1 MSTAFDD
8 LADAF
13 ATVLGNSPAVCAV
26 IEQDDV
32 QPLPAADTTAITVT
46 LGDSIPDQLGGIN
59 GNPVDWIT
67 TVSVNCMASAL
78 ASSARAAAH
87 TLAAAAYAR
96 LAADPAVGTSA
107 GAGVFIGEPEIRR
120 QFDRTERRFALCSL
134 VYSVRHRT
142 TSLTLE

>member
-13 ATVLGNSPAVCAV
+13 VARLSAGPAVSALIV
-26 IEQDDV
+26 QDDV
-32 QPLPAADTTAITVT
+32 QPLPASATSGIAVV
-46 LGDSIPDQLGGIN
+46 LGESAPEPLGGIS

-67 TVSVNCMASAL
+67 EVSVHCLGSAL
-78 ASSARAAAH
+78 AANARPAAH

-96 LAADPAVGTSA
+96 LAGDPALGLSIA
-107 GAGVFIGEPEIRR
+107 AGVYIGEPAIRR
-120 QFDRTERRFALCSL
+120 EWERAERRFYLVTL

-142 TSLTLE
+142 TSLNLE

>member
-13 ATVLGNSPAVCAV
+13 ASVLGQSPAVCSV

-32 QPLPAADTTAITVT
+32 QPLAAADTTAITIV
-46 LGDSIPDQLGGIN
+46 LGDSQPQQLGGIQ

-67 TVSVNCMASAL
+67 EISVHCLAGAL
-78 ASSARAAAH
+78 AVNARPAAH

-96 LAADPAVGTSA
+96 LATDPSLGLADSA
-107 GAGVFIGEPEIRR
+107 GVHIGEPVLRR
-120 QFDRTERRFALCSL
+120 QFERTERRFALVTL
-134 VYSVRHRT
+134 VYSVQHRT
-142 TSLTLE
+142 TSLNLE

>member
-13 ATVLGNSPAVCAV
+13 ASVLGQSPAVCAV

-32 QPLPAADTTAITVT
+32 QPLAAADTTAITIV
-46 LGDSIPDQLGGIN
+46 LGDSQPEQLGGIL

-67 TVSVNCMASAL
+67 EVSVHCMASAL
-78 ASSARAAAH
+78 AANARPAAH

-96 LAADPAVGTSA
+96 LATDPSLGLADSA
-107 GAGVFIGEPEIRR
+107 GVHIGEPLVRR
-120 QFDRTERRFALCSL
+120 QFERAERRFALVTL

-142 TSLTLE
+142 TSLNLE

>member
-1 MSTAFDD
+1 MSSAFDV

-13 ATVLGNSPAVCAV
+13 ATVLGQSPAVSSN

-32 QPLPAADTTAITVT
+32 LPLPAADTTGITIV
-46 LGDSIPDQLGGIN
+46 LGGSQAEHLGGIQ

-67 TVSVNCMASAL
+67 EVSVHCMASAL
-78 ASSARAAAH
+78 ATTARPGAH
-87 TLAAAAYAR
+87 TLAGAAYAR
-96 LAADPAVGTSA
+96 LAADPSLGTGDA
-107 GAGVFIGEPEIRR
+107 AGVHIGEPEVRR
-120 QFDRTERRFALCSL
+120 QFDRTERRFALVTL

>member
-1 MSTAFDD
+1 MSSAFDV

-13 ATVLGNSPAVCAV
+13 ATVLGQSPAVSSN

-32 QPLPAADTTAITVT
+32 LPLPAADTTGITIV
-46 LGDSIPDQLGGIN
+46 LGASQPEQLGGIL

-67 TVSVNCMASAL
+67 EVAVHCMASAL
-78 ASSARAAAH
+78 ATTARPAAH
-87 TLAAAAYAR
+87 TLAGAAYAR
-96 LAADPAVGTSA
+96 LAADPSLGIADA
-107 GAGVFIGEPEIRR
+107 AGVHIGEPEVRR
-120 QFDRTERRFALCSL
+120 QFDRTERRFALVTL